1 MIRHFTV
8 CKIILPSVPL
18 DHVVSVF
25 PRFLYCSTYHTTSM
39 REAIYKNER
48 KDTLLRATSGCK
60 QRRCEQFKEQE
71 HFRRER
77 TYAYVTEKSTPY
89 NNKRLRLSGQRRY
102 KQFEAA
108 RGSVQV
114 VRDRAPTM
122 KCEVYPLFPY
132 STVPA
137 PSFSSTSAS
146 FTDTIFETPFSCIVT
161 PKRVSAWFM
170 VGFLCVIT
178 MNCVF
183 SEKFFK

>member
-1 MIRHFTV
+1 MIRHFTG

-48 KDTLLRATSGCK
+48 KDTLLRPTSGCK

-77 TYAYVTEKSTPY
+77 TYAYVTEKS
-89 NNKRLRLSGQRRY
+89 
-102 KQFEAA
+102 
-108 RGSVQV
+108 
-114 VRDRAPTM
+114 APATM
-122 KCEVYPLFPY
+122 KCEVYPLFAY

-146 FTDTIFETPFSCIVT
+146 FTETIFDTPFSCIVT
-161 PKRVSAWFM
+161 PKRVSAWFI
-170 VGFLCVIT
+170 VGFLWVIT
-178 MNCVF
+178 INCVF
-183 SEKFFK
+183 AEKFFK